1 MEIPLAGP
9 ETSLGATSVVASLG
23 IGASVAAITLSA
35 SVAPL
40 VVLSR
45 TSTVALD
52 VPSIGRSLRTFVVD
66 ARNGA
71 GATSRRSRDTT
82 SC

>member
-1 MEIPLAGP
+1 MEIALAGP
-9 ETSLGATSVVASLG
+9 ETSLGTIAVVASLG
-23 IGASVAAITLSA
+23 IGAFVAAITLLV
-35 SVAPL
+35 SVASL

-45 TSTVALD
+45 KSTVALD
-52 VPSIGRSLRTFVVD
+52 VPSIGRSLRTVVVD